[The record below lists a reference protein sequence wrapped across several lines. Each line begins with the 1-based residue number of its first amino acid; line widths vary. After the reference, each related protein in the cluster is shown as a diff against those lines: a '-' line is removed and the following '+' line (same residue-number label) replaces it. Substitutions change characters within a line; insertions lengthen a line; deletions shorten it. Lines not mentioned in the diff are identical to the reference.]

1 MTDNTMKIIFLFLF
15 IFLLPL
21 ITFGQVEETK
31 PVLDKNNGILFW
43 HDNEWSTSGD
53 KKTHGKYVGE
63 IKNRQPNGLGILVHP
78 TGFKYV
84 GEWKAGNYHGQG
96 LEYFFDASKYIGE
109 FMDGGRWNVILYDKD
124 GNILL
129 RYVNGELQ

>member
-1 MTDNTMKIIFLFLF
+1 
-15 IFLLPL
+15 
-21 ITFGQVEETK
+21 
-31 PVLDKNNGILFW
+31 
-43 HDNEWSTSGD
+43 
-53 KKTHGKYVGE
+53 
-63 IKNRQPNGLGILVHP
+63 LVHP